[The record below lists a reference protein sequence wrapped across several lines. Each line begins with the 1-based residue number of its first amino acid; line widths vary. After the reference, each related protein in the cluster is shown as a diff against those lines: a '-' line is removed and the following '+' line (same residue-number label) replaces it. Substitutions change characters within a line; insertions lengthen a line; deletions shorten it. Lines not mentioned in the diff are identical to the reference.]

1 MTDTTATATATPAAL
16 PARSDVPVELTWD
29 LTQIFATDAD
39 WEDAFATV
47 ERRYPELVAFKGKL
61 RRSGKNLLAFLNLQN
76 ELYPVWYK
84 LHVYASMK
92 GDEDTTNSH
101 YQGLTKRMRQLG
113 AKIGAAMSW
122 VTPELLTIKPERL
135 EQFFKSHP
143 GLEAFRHDLEETM
156 AARPHVRSP
165 EVEEVLAALS
175 PVRGGS
181 GEAYDALCDADMVL
195 PKVQLDNG
203 EMKQLTQGNYGG
215 FFLDSQNRGE
225 RQRAFEAM
233 MGSYKGLRN
242 TMAALYGTNVHDA
255 VIGAKIRNWPSAL
268 EAAVGG
274 IHLPVS
280 VYTSLVDTVNA
291 NLPRLHRYLELR
303 KRILGV
309 DELHMWDLYVPLVP
323 SVEWKVTWEQAQEMV
338 LAAVAPLGKEYCDA
352 LRAGYASR
360 WVDVVENKGKASGA
374 YSGGCYGT
382 PPYMLMNWFDSLDTA
397 YTLGHESGHSM
408 HSYFSRRTQ
417 PFHYAGYTLFLA
429 EIASTC
435 NEALMTHY
443 LLKVETDPERRK
455 YIINHA
461 LEGFRTTLFRQTLF
475 AEFEMRAHALVESG
489 KPLTADVL
497 CALHKEL
504 NDKYYGK
511 VCHVDQII
519 EDEWARIPHFYR
531 NFYVYQYATGIS
543 AATALARQI
552 ITEGE
557 PAVQRYLKFLSSG
570 SSDYSINLLRAAG
583 VDLSTPAPI
592 QLALDEFND
601 LLDQFEALL

>member
-1 MTDTTATATATPAAL
+1 MSDTNTL
-16 PARSDVPVELTWD
+16 PSRSEVPVEKTWD
-29 LTQIFATDAD
+29 LTKIFATDAD
-39 WEDAFATV
+39 WEAAFAMI

-61 RRSGKNLLAFLNLQN
+61 KRSGKNMLAFFLLRN
-76 ELYPVWYK
+76 ELYTTWYQ

-92 GDEDTTNSH
+92 SDEDTANSL
-101 YQGLTKRMRQLG
+101 YTGFKKRMRTMG
-113 AKIGAAMSW
+113 AQIGAAMAW
-122 VTPELLTIKPERL
+122 VTPELLSIKPERL
-135 EQFFKSHP
+135 EQFYKTAP
-143 GLEAFRHDLEETM
+143 GLEAFRHDLDETM
-156 AARPHVRSP
+156 AERAHVRSP
-165 EVEEVLAALS
+165 EVEQVLAALS
-175 PVRGGS
+175 PVRGGV

-195 PKVQLDNG
+195 PDVKLDSG
-203 EMKQLTQGNYGG
+203 EMKALTQGNYGG

-242 TMAALYGTNVHDA
+242 TMAALYGTNVQDA

-268 EAAVGG
+268 EQAVCG

-291 NLPRLHRYLELR
+291 NLPRLHRYLDIR
-303 KRILGV
+303 KRLLGV

-323 SVEWKVTWEQAQEMV
+323 SVEWKVTWEEAQEMV
-338 LAAVAPLGKEYCDA
+338 LAAVAPLGSEYVDT
-352 LRAGYASR
+352 LRRGFASR

-382 PPYMLMNWFDSLDTA
+382 APYMLMNWFDSLDTA
-397 YTLGHESGHSM
+397 YTLGHEAGHSM
-408 HSYFSRRTQ
+408 HSFFSRRTQ
-417 PFHYAGYTLFLA
+417 PFHYSGYTLFLA

-443 LLKVETDPERRK
+443 LLKVTTDPEKRK
-455 YIINHA
+455 YIIGHA

-475 AEFEMRAHALVESG
+475 AEFEMEAHAIVERG
-489 KPLTADVL
+489 EALTADVL
-497 CALHKEL
+497 CALHKRL
-504 NDKYYGK
+504 NDKYYGAA
-511 VCHVDQII
+511 VHVDQII

-570 SSDYSINLLRAAG
+570 SSDYSINLLKAAG

-592 QLALDEFND
+592 QLALDAFND
-601 LLDQFEALL
+601 LLTEFEALV

>member
-1 MTDTTATATATPAAL
+1 MSESTATATPAAL
-16 PARSDVPVELTWD
+16 PARADIPVNETWD
-29 LTQIFATDAD
+29 LTQIFATEAD
-39 WEDAFATV
+39 WETAFAMI
-47 ERRYPELVAFKGKL
+47 ESRYPELVAFKGKL
-61 RRSGKNLLAFLNLQN
+61 KRSGKSLLAFLNLQN

-92 GDEDTTNSH
+92 GDEDTANSH
-101 YQGLTKRMRQLG
+101 FQGLIKRMRQLG

-122 VTPELLTIKPERL
+122 VTPELLTIKPEKL
-135 EQFFKSHP
+135 EQMFRTAP

-156 AARPHVRSP
+156 AHRAHVRSP

-175 PVRGGS
+175 PVRSGV

-195 PKVQLDNG
+195 PEVKLDNG
-203 EMKQLTQGNYGG
+203 EMKALTQGNYGG

-233 MGSYKGLRN
+233 MGSYKALRN
-242 TMAALYGTNVHDA
+242 TMASLYGTNVHDA
-255 VIGAKIRNWPSAL
+255 VIGAKIRRWPSAL

-274 IHLPVS
+274 INLPVS
-280 VYTSLVDTVNA
+280 VYTSLVETVDK

-303 KRILGV
+303 KKILGV

-360 WVDVVENKGKASGA
+360 WVDVRENKGKASGA
-374 YSGGCYGT
+374 YSGGSFGT

-408 HSYFSRRTQ
+408 HSYFSRKTQ
-417 PFHYAGYTLFLA
+417 PFHYSGYTLFLA

-443 LLKVETDPERRK
+443 LLKVEKDPERRK

-475 AEFEMRAHALVESG
+475 AEFEMRAHALVEEG

-601 LLDQFEALL
+601 LLDQFEALI